1 MPLCFPWT
9 GLSRR
14 CSVRC
19 LCLPLPSCFRFPK
32 LNPHTHQAA
41 FPAHRSPY
49 SCPSRPRGM
58 MYRSVCTV
66 QCRTAARGAQ
76 GSGAGKRVMSG
87 VSPPPCEATPV
98 PGCQSCRVSLGRGL
112 GRLPGPLGCPLL
124 VVPPPPPPSPRLC
137 ATLGS
142 PTCHPPTCLPGTSL
156 ITQLPGTS
164 KDGEGDV
171 FVINGGLL
179 LPCPPLPQVAGYSHL
194 PTEARGPLP
203 GPVFC
208 KLGTY
213 I

>member
-14 CSVRC
+14 CSIRC

-41 FPAHRSPY
+41 FPAHRGPY

-66 QCRTAARGAQ
+66 QCRTAARGAH
-76 GSGAGKRVMSG
+76 GSGAGKHVMSG
-87 VSPPPCEATPV
+87 VSPSPCEATPV
-98 PGCQSCRVSLGRGL
+98 PGCQSCRVTLGRGL

-124 VVPPPPPPSPRLC
+124 VVHPPSPRLC

-171 FVINGGLL
+171 FVINRGLL
-179 LPCPPLPQVAGYSHL
+179 LPCPSPPSPPGSRLFTSAH
-194 PTEARGPLP
+194 RGQRTSP
-203 GPVFC
+203 GSCF
-208 KLGTY
+208 L
-213 I
+213 